1 MKRLIRLTFI
11 KPRFWAP
18 ILAGG
23 FVAQL
28 SLSGCDPEV
37 RDTIL
42 TGVQTSMTGLVTAAI
57 NAFFRSLGESATSQ
71 AVVQVIHTVGQW
83 FA

>member
-1 MKRLIRLTFI
+1 MKRPVRLMFI
-11 KPRFWAP
+11 KTRFWIP

-23 FVAQL
+23 FAAQL
-28 SLSGCDPEV
+28 GGCDPTV

-42 TGVQTSMTGLVTAAI
+42 TGVQTSLTGLVTAGI
-57 NAFFRSLGESATSQ
+57 NAFFMSLGESATSQ
-71 AVVQVIHTVGQW
+71 AVVQVIHAVGQW